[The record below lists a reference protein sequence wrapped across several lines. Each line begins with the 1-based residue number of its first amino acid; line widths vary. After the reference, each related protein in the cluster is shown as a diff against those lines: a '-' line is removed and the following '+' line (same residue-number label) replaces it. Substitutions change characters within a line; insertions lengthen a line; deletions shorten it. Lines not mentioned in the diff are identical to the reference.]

1 MKCPYC
7 GFPESKVIDSRPSDE
22 GLKIKRRREC
32 LKCKRRF
39 KTYEVVENIPIIIV
53 KKNNSREE
61 FDKSKLIKGLL
72 RACANRPVSI
82 DTIEKISTDIEN
94 KLQNSLAKEI
104 PSKLIGEYAMEA
116 LRKIDEVSYVRFA
129 SVYRE
134 FKDIN
139 TFLEELNKLLREKK

>member
-94 KLQNSLAKEI
+94 KLQNSLEKEI

-134 FKDIN
+134 FKDVN